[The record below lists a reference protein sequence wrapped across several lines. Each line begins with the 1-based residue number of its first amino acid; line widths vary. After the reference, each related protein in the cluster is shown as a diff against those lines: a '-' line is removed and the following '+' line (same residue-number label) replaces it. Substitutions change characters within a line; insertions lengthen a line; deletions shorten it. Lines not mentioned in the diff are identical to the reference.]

1 MASGHEL
8 NLLQAGLSFHLFL
21 RKRRKQ
27 TTFVNFS
34 LLSCKPLHKGS
45 IGRDGP
51 VQSSYA
57 KRLPLLD
64 ECSLALAY
72 ANHLHQRA
80 LSASGVQRP
89 LVSSPSVLAARPSPP
104 RTSGAFRAR
113 LQGL

>member
-27 TTFVNFS
+27 TTFVNLS
-34 LLSCKPLHKGS
+34 RLSCKPLHKGS
-45 IGRDGP
+45 IRRDGP

-64 ECSLALAY
+64 EYSRTLAY
-72 ANHLHQRA
+72 AHRPHQRA

-89 LVSSPSVLAARPSPP
+89 
-104 RTSGAFRAR
+104 
-113 LQGL
+113 